1 MRKIVCALLLSIFVM
16 TSGYTVQAAGF
27 KDVPEDH
34 YAYEAIIWAEKYDI
48 VNGYADGT
56 FKPNATITEQQ
67 LAKLLANFYE
77 LESPFDE
84 LKKQT
89 PAAIWSDEYY
99 NRLASYG
106 VPLNGYLDNNI
117 RAASVKR
124 GVVAQAITHLA
135 HGKSGLD
142 QSIQFL
148 IHYYISTGQNPQ
160 YENRNLQKFFGVTNN
175 MTRAQV
181 VTMLHRMDERNF
193 YEISEDAQAIHENTS
208 NASLNTRAKNGQNQ
222 LDKTMQLTT
231 PSKSAWEGT
240 YSYYYKWGKGAT
252 DFNRRDAHITN
263 ATSKSFNIFITAN
276 DGTAAGNVDGIATIT
291 SSTKA
296 VMNKSSNGNRCVLE
310 FERLNNAIKIT
321 EVDCRAEH
329 DEGTNFSGTLK
340 KQ

>member
-1 MRKIVCALLLSIFVM
+1 MKKLVCALLLPILFVV
-16 TSGYTVQAAGF
+16 SGYTVQAAGF

-34 YAYEAIIWAEKYDI
+34 YAYEAVMWAEEYDI

-67 LAKLLANFYE
+67 FAKLLANFYE
-77 LESPFDE
+77 LESPYDE
-84 LKKQT
+84 VKKQT
-89 PAAIWSDEYY
+89 PAANWSDEFY

-106 VPLNGYLDNNI
+106 APLNGYFDNNI
-117 RAASVKR
+117 RAANVKR
-124 GVVAQAITHLA
+124 GVVAQAITHLTK
-135 HGKSGLD
+135 GKSGLD

-148 IHYYISTGQNPQ
+148 LDYYISTGQNFQ

-208 NASLNTRAKNGQNQ
+208 NASLNTLAKNGQNQ

-231 PSKSAWEGT
+231 PSKSAWDGT
-240 YSYYYKWGKGAT
+240 YSYYYKWGTGST
-252 DFNRRDAHITN
+252 DFNRRDAYISN
-263 ATSKSFNIFITAN
+263 ATSKNFNIFITSN
-276 DGTAAGNVDGIATIT
+276 DGTATGSVDGTATIT

-310 FERLNNAIKIT
+310 FERLNNALKIT
-321 EVDCRAEH
+321 EVDCRTEH

>member
-1 MRKIVCALLLSIFVM
+1 MKKLVCAFLLPLLVV

-34 YAYEAIIWAEKYDI
+34 YAYEAIMWAEEYDI
-48 VNGYADGT
+48 VNGYEDGT
-56 FKPNATITEQQ
+56 FKPNAIITEQQ

-77 LESPFDE
+77 LESPYDE

-89 PAAIWSDEYY
+89 SAANWSDEYY

-106 VPLNGYLDNNI
+106 VPLNGYIDNTI

-135 HGKSGLD
+135 NGKSGLD

-148 IHYYISTGQNPQ
+148 IDYYISTGQNFQ

-181 VTMLHRMDERNF
+181 VTMLYRMDERNF
-193 YEISEDAQAIHENTS
+193 YEISEDAQAIHENKS

-231 PSKSAWEGT
+231 PSKSAWDGT
-240 YSYYYKWGKGAT
+240 YSYYYKWGTGST
-252 DFNRRDAHITN
+252 DFNRRDAYISN
-263 ATSKSFNIFITAN
+263 ATSKSITIFITAN
-276 DGTAAGNVDGIATIT
+276 DGTAAGSVDGTATIT
-291 SSTKA
+291 SNTKA

-310 FERLNNAIKIT
+310 FERLNNALKIT
-321 EVDCRAEH
+321 EVDCRTEH

>member
-1 MRKIVCALLLSIFVM
+1 MKKLVCTLLLPLLVVA
-16 TSGYTVQAAGF
+16 TGYTAQAAGF

-34 YAYEAIIWAEKYDI
+34 YAYEAIMWAEEYDI
-48 VNGYADGT
+48 VNGYPDGT

-67 LAKLLANFYE
+67 FAKLLANFYE
-77 LESPFDE
+77 LESPYDE

-89 PAAIWSDEYY
+89 PARNGADEYY

-106 VPLNGYLDNNI
+106 VPLNGYFDNNI

-135 HGKSGLD
+135 KGKNGLD

-148 IHYYISTGQNPQ
+148 LDYYISTGQNFQ
-160 YENRNLQKFFGVTNN
+160 YENRNLQQFFGVTNN

-208 NASLNTRAKNGQNQ
+208 NASLNTRAKNGQSQ
-222 LDKTMQLTT
+222 LDKTMQLIT
-231 PSKSAWEGT
+231 PSNSAWDGN
-240 YSYYYKWGKGAT
+240 YSYYYKWGTGTA
-252 DFNRRDAHITN
+252 DFNRRDAYISN

-276 DGTAAGNVDGIATIT
+276 DGTAAGSVDGTATIT

-296 VMNKSSNGNRCVLE
+296 VMNKSSNGNRCVVE
-310 FERLNNAIKIT
+310 FERLNNALKIT
-321 EVDCRAEH
+321 EVDCRTEH

>member
-1 MRKIVCALLLSIFVM
+1 MKKLVCTLLLPLLVVA
-16 TSGYTVQAAGF
+16 TGYTVQAAGF

-34 YAYEAIIWAEKYDI
+34 YSYEAIMWAEEYDI
-48 VNGYADGT
+48 VNGYPDGT

-67 LAKLLANFYE
+67 FAKLLANFYE
-77 LESPFDE
+77 LESPYDE

-89 PAAIWSDEYY
+89 PTANGSDEYY

-106 VPLNGYLDNNI
+106 VPLNGYFDNNI

-135 HGKSGLD
+135 NGKSGLD

-148 IHYYISTGQNPQ
+148 LDYYISTGQNFQ

-208 NASLNTRAKNGQNQ
+208 NASLNTRAKNGQSQ

-231 PSKSAWEGT
+231 PSNSAWDGN
-240 YSYYYKWGKGAT
+240 YSYYYKWGTGTT
-252 DFNRRDAHITN
+252 DFNRRDAYISN
-263 ATSKSFNIFITAN
+263 ATSKSFKIFITAN
-276 DGTAAGNVDGIATIT
+276 DGTAAGSVDGTATIT

-296 VMNKSSNGNRCVLE
+296 VMNKSSNGNRCVVE
-310 FERLNNAIKIT
+310 FEHLNNALKIT
-321 EVDCRAEH
+321 EVDCRTEH

>member
-1 MRKIVCALLLSIFVM
+1 MKKLVSAFLLSILVVA
-16 TSGYTVQAAGF
+16 SGYTVQAAGF

-34 YAYEAIIWAEKYDI
+34 YAYEAIMWAEAYDI

-56 FKPNATITEQQ
+56 FKPNAIITEQQ
-67 LAKLLANFYE
+67 FAKLLANFYE
-77 LESPFDE
+77 LESPLDE

-89 PAAIWSDEYY
+89 SAANWSDEYY

-106 VPLNGYLDNNI
+106 VPLNGYFDITI

-124 GVVAQAITHLA
+124 GVAAQAITHLA
-135 HGKSGLD
+135 TGKSGLD

-148 IHYYISTGQNPQ
+148 LDSYISTGQNFQ
-160 YENRNLQKFFGVTNN
+160 YENRNLQKFFGITNN

-193 YEISEDAQAIHENTS
+193 YEISEDAQAIHKNTS

-222 LDKTMQLTT
+222 LDKTMQLIT
-231 PSKSAWEGT
+231 PSKSAWDGT
-240 YSYYYKWGKGAT
+240 YSYYYKWGTGST
-252 DFNRRDAHITN
+252 DFNRRDAYISN
-263 ATSKSFNIFITAN
+263 VTSKSFKIVITAN
-276 DGTAAGNVDGIATIT
+276 DGTATGSVDGTATIT

-310 FERLNNAIKIT
+310 FEHLHNALKIT
-321 EVDCRAEH
+321 EVDCRTEY

>member
-1 MRKIVCALLLSIFVM
+1 MCALLLPLLIM
-16 TSGYTVQAAGF
+16 ASGYTVQAAGF

-34 YAYEAIIWAEKYDI
+34 YAYEAIMWAEEYDI

-67 LAKLLANFYE
+67 FAKLLANFYE
-77 LESPFDE
+77 LESPYDE

-89 PAAIWSDEYY
+89 PAANWSDEFY

-106 VPLNGYLDNNI
+106 VPLNGYFDNNI

-135 HGKSGLD
+135 NGKSGLD

-148 IHYYISTGQNPQ
+148 LDYYISTGQNLQ

-181 VTMLHRMDERNF
+181 VTMLYRMDKRNF
-193 YEISEDAQAIHENTS
+193 YEISEDAQALHENKNNT
-208 NASLNTRAKNGQNQ
+208 SLNTRAKNGQNQ

-231 PSKSAWEGT
+231 PSKSAWDGT
-240 YSYYYKWGKGAT
+240 YLYYYKWGTGST
-252 DFNRRDAHITN
+252 DFNRRDAYISNT
-263 ATSKSFNIFITAN
+263 TSKNFNIFITAN
-276 DGTAAGNVDGIATIT
+276 DGIAAGSVDGTATIT

-310 FERLNNAIKIT
+310 FERLNNALKIT
-321 EVDCRAEH
+321 EVDCRTMH

-340 KQ
+340 K

>member
-1 MRKIVCALLLSIFVM
+1 MKKLVCTLLLPLLVVA
-16 TSGYTVQAAGF
+16 TGYTVQAAGF

-34 YAYEAIIWAEKYDI
+34 YAFEAIMWAEEYDI
-48 VNGYADGT
+48 VNGYPDGT

-67 LAKLLANFYE
+67 FAKLLANFYE
-77 LESPFDE
+77 LESPYDE

-89 PAAIWSDEYY
+89 PAANGSDEYY

-106 VPLNGYLDNNI
+106 VPLNGYFDNNI

-135 HGKSGLD
+135 NGKSGLD

-148 IHYYISTGQNPQ
+148 LDYYISTGQNFQ

-208 NASLNTRAKNGQNQ
+208 NASLNTRAKNGQSQ

-231 PSKSAWEGT
+231 PSNSAWDGN
-240 YSYYYKWGKGAT
+240 YSYYYKWGTGTT
-252 DFNRRDAHITN
+252 DFNRRDAYISN

-276 DGTAAGNVDGIATIT
+276 DGTAAGSVDGTATIT

-296 VMNKSSNGNRCVLE
+296 VMNKSSNGNRCVVE
-310 FERLNNAIKIT
+310 FERLNNALKIT
-321 EVDCRAEH
+321 EVDCRTEH

>member
-1 MRKIVCALLLSIFVM
+1 MKKLVCALLLPLLVVV
-16 TSGYTVQAAGF
+16 SGYTVQAAGF

-34 YAYEAIIWAEKYDI
+34 YAYEAIMWAEEYDI

-67 LAKLLANFYE
+67 FAKLLANFYE
-77 LESPFDE
+77 LESPYDE

-89 PAAIWSDEYY
+89 PAAIWSDEFY

-106 VPLNGYLDNNI
+106 VPLNGYFDNTI

-135 HGKSGLD
+135 NGKSGLD

-148 IHYYISTGQNPQ
+148 LDYYISTGQNPQ

-181 VTMLHRMDERNF
+181 VTMLHRMDKRNF
-193 YEISEDAQAIHENTS
+193 YEISEDAQALHENKS

-222 LDKTMQLTT
+222 LDKTMQLTA
-231 PSKSAWEGT
+231 PSKSAWDGT
-240 YSYYYKWGKGAT
+240 YSYYYKWGTGST
-252 DFNRRDAHITN
+252 DFNRRDAYITN

-276 DGTAAGNVDGIATIT
+276 DGTATGSVDGTATIT

-310 FERLNNAIKIT
+310 FERLNNALKIT
-321 EVDCRAEH
+321 EVDCRTVH

>member
-1 MRKIVCALLLSIFVM
+1 MKKLVCALLLPLLVVATGF
-16 TSGYTVQAAGF
+16 TVQAAGF

-34 YAYEAIIWAEKYDI
+34 YAYEAIMWAEEYDI

-56 FKPNATITEQQ
+56 FKPNAIITEQQ
-67 LAKLLANFYE
+67 FAKLLANFYE
-77 LESPFDE
+77 LELPYDE

-89 PAAIWSDEYY
+89 PAANWSDEYY

-106 VPLNGYLDNNI
+106 VPLNGYFDNKI
-117 RAASVKR
+117 RATSVKR

-135 HGKSGLD
+135 NGKSGLD

-148 IHYYISTGQNPQ
+148 LDHYISTGQNFQ

-193 YEISEDAQAIHENTS
+193 YEISENAQAIHENTS
-208 NASLNTRAKNGQNQ
+208 NASLNVLAKNGQNQ

-231 PSKSAWEGT
+231 PSKSAWDGT
-240 YSYYYKWGKGAT
+240 YSYYYKWGTGST
-252 DFNRRDAHITN
+252 DFNRRDAYITN
-263 ATSKSFNIFITAN
+263 ATSKSFTIFITAN
-276 DGTAAGNVDGIATIT
+276 DGTAAGSVDGTATIT

-310 FERLNNAIKIT
+310 FERLNNALKIT
-321 EVDCRAEH
+321 EVDCRTEH

>member
-1 MRKIVCALLLSIFVM
+1 MKKLVCTLLLPLLVVA
-16 TSGYTVQAAGF
+16 TGYTAQAAGF

-34 YAYEAIIWAEKYDI
+34 YAYEAIMWAEKYDI
-48 VNGYADGT
+48 VNGYPDGT

-67 LAKLLANFYE
+67 FAKLLANFYE
-77 LESPFDE
+77 LESPYDE

-89 PAAIWSDEYY
+89 PARNGADEYY

-106 VPLNGYLDNNI
+106 VPLNGYFDNSI

-135 HGKSGLD
+135 NGKSGLD

-148 IHYYISTGQNPQ
+148 LDYYISTGQNFQ

-208 NASLNTRAKNGQNQ
+208 NASLNTRAKNGQSQ

-231 PSKSAWEGT
+231 PSNSAWDGN
-240 YSYYYKWGKGAT
+240 YSYYYKWGTGTT
-252 DFNRRDAHITN
+252 DFNRRDAYISN

-276 DGTAAGNVDGIATIT
+276 DGTAAGSVDGTATIT

-296 VMNKSSNGNRCVLE
+296 VMNKSSNGNRCVVE
-310 FERLNNAIKIT
+310 FERLNNVLKIT
-321 EVDCRAEH
+321 EVDCRTEH

>member
-1 MRKIVCALLLSIFVM
+1 MKKLVCALMLSILVVA
-16 TSGYTVQAAGF
+16 SGYTVQAAGF

-34 YAYEAIIWAEKYDI
+34 YAYEAIMWAEEYEI

-67 LAKLLANFYE
+67 FAKLLANFYE
-77 LESPFDE
+77 LESPYDE

-89 PAAIWSDEYY
+89 PATNWSDEYY

-106 VPLNGYLDNNI
+106 VPLNGYFDNYI
-117 RAASVKR
+117 RAATVKR
-124 GVVAQAITHLA
+124 GVVAQAISHLTN
-135 HGKSGLD
+135 GKSGLD

-148 IHYYISTGQNPQ
+148 LDYYISTGQNPQ

-193 YEISEDAQAIHENTS
+193 YEISEDAQAIHENAS

-240 YSYYYKWGKGAT
+240 YSYYYKWGNSAT
-252 DFNRRDAHITN
+252 DFNRRDAIISN
-263 ATSKSFNIFITAN
+263 ATSKNFNIFITAN
-276 DGTAAGNVDGIATIT
+276 DGTAGGSIDGTATIT

-296 VMNKSSNGNRCVLE
+296 VMNNASNGNRCVLE
-310 FERLNNAIKIT
+310 FERLQNALKIT
-321 EVDCRAEH
+321 EVDCRTEH

>member
-1 MRKIVCALLLSIFVM
+1 MKKLVYALLLPILFVA
-16 TSGYTVQAAGF
+16 SGYTVQAAGF

-34 YAYEAIIWAEKYDI
+34 YAYEAILWAEEYDI

-67 LAKLLANFYE
+67 FAKLLTNFYE
-77 LESPFDE
+77 LESPYDE

-89 PAAIWSDEYY
+89 PPANWYDEFY

-106 VPLNGYLDNNI
+106 VPLNGYFDNTI
-117 RAASVKR
+117 RGANVKR

-148 IHYYISTGQNPQ
+148 LDYYISTGQNLQ

-193 YEISEDAQAIHENTS
+193 YEISEDAQKIHENTS
-208 NASLNTRAKNGQNQ
+208 KASLNIRAKNGQNQ

-231 PSKSAWEGT
+231 PSNSTWNGT
-240 YSYYYKWGKGAT
+240 YSYYYKWGTGST
-252 DFNRRDAHITN
+252 DFNRRDAYISN
-263 ATSKSFNIFITAN
+263 ATSKSFTIFITAN
-276 DGTAAGNVDGIATIT
+276 DGTSAGSVDGTATIT
-291 SSTKA
+291 SNTKA
-296 VMNKSSNGNRCVLE
+296 VMNKSSNGNRCVVE
-310 FERLNNAIKIT
+310 FERLNNALKIT
-321 EVDCRAEH
+321 EVDCRKEH

>member
-1 MRKIVCALLLSIFVM
+1 MKKLVCTLLLPLLVVV
-16 TSGYTVQAAGF
+16 TGYTAQAAGF

-34 YAYEAIIWAEKYDI
+34 YAYEAIMWAEEYDI
-48 VNGYADGT
+48 VNGYPDGT

-67 LAKLLANFYE
+67 FAKLLANFYE
-77 LESPFDE
+77 LESPYDE

-89 PAAIWSDEYY
+89 PARNGADEYY

-106 VPLNGYLDNNI
+106 VPLNGYFDNNI

-135 HGKSGLD
+135 KGKNGLD

-148 IHYYISTGQNPQ
+148 LDYYISTGQNFQ

-208 NASLNTRAKNGQNQ
+208 NASLNTRAKNGQSQ
-222 LDKTMQLTT
+222 LDKTMQLIT
-231 PSKSAWEGT
+231 PSNSAWDGN
-240 YSYYYKWGKGAT
+240 YSYYYKWGTGTT
-252 DFNRRDAHITN
+252 DFNRRDAYISN

-276 DGTAAGNVDGIATIT
+276 DGTAAGSVDGTATIT

-296 VMNKSSNGNRCVLE
+296 VMNKSSNGNRCVVE
-310 FERLNNAIKIT
+310 FERLNNALKIT
-321 EVDCRAEH
+321 EVDCRTEH